1 MVKPSA
7 MTRLRV
13 GALPEPYAGAG
24 AFATA
29 VQRACQQGASAA
41 LLVRP
46 AQFGCNIQTAGS
58 NRFQRLPDDE
68 APAAATAR
76 AEFEQ
81 LCAALRQAGVRLCV
95 VDESRDAPSPDAV
108 FPNNWVSFH
117 EDGTV
122 VLYPMQAGNRRVER
136 RAGVVQ
142 AVCTQLGFTQRRLI
156 DLTKAERA
164 GRYLEGTGSLV
175 LDHLER
181 VVYACRSSRTDEP
194 LARRWARLMDY
205 EPVIF
210 DAYDQDGARIY
221 HTNVLLCVGSTF
233 AVVCS
238 AAIAAQDR
246 ARVLTRLRSSGRELV
261 QISIAAMGR
270 FAANLLELRGS
281 GTGPTPDTVLALS
294 AGARAALDALQLAR
308 LSAHV
313 GRLAVAAVPIIER
326 CGGGSVRCMIAEVR
340 GCRR

>member
-7 MTRLRV
+7 MTRLRA
-13 GALPEPYAGAG
+13 GGLSEPYAGAG

-29 VQRACQQGASAA
+29 AQRPCEQGAAAA

-46 AQFGCNIQTAGS
+46 AQFGYNVQTAAS
-58 NRFQRLPDDE
+58 NRFQRSADDE
-68 APAAATAR
+68 SSAAARAR
-76 AEFEQ
+76 DEFEQ
-81 LCAALRQAGVRLCV
+81 LSAALTQAGVRLCV
-95 VDESRDAPSPDAV
+95 VDEPRDAPSPDAV

-136 RAGVVQ
+136 RTSVVE
-142 AVCTQLGFTQRRLI
+142 AVCTQLGFRQRRLI
-156 DLTKAERA
+156 DLTGAERA

-175 LDHLER
+175 LDHLQR

-210 DAYDQDGARIY
+210 DAYDQHGARIY
-221 HTNVLLCVGSTF
+221 HTNVLLCIGSTF

-238 AAIAAQDR
+238 AAIAAPDR
-246 ARVLTRLRSSGRELV
+246 ARVLTHLRSSGRELV
-261 QISIAAMGR
+261 QISMAAMGC
-270 FAANLLELRGS
+270 FAGNMLELCGRS
-281 GTGPTPDTVLALS
+281 TGATPGTVLALS

-313 GRLAVAAVPIIER
+313 GRLAVAAVPTIER